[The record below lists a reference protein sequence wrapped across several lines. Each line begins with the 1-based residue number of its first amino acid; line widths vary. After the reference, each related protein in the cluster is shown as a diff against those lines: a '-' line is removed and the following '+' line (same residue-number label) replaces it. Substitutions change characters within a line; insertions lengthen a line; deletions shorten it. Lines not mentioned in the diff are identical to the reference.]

1 MPASRYLF
9 GALPWYS
16 VLVVGGMLAAILLA
30 SREEKRLGL
39 PKDTALDLALTVL
52 PLGVLGARLYY
63 VAFQWPAY
71 AANPLRILRVWEGG
85 LAIYGGILGGMLAV
99 LLFARMRR
107 LSLAVLLDSIAPG
120 VALAQAIGRWGNFF
134 NMEAYGAA
142 VTDPRLQFFPFA
154 VLIPEGGVYVWHQ
167 ATFFYES
174 LWNLLVFAALWSLRR
189 RGRPGDTFLRY
200 TLLYGAGR
208 LVVEGLRT
216 DSLYLGET
224 LRVSQALAAC
234 AVLAVLALLIFRTGK
249 SRGLSAALTGGLA
262 VLVIAAV
269 LGLDASLALTLALL
283 LCGAYAL
290 TALRRAQAVEKADIA
305 LLICAA
311 AADALG
317 LLPALR
323 QRPTAVCIC
332 FSVSAVLLAAALRL
346 FPCSRRADRR

>member
-1 MPASRYLF
+1 MTGVLETIQRDSAITFPMLGGLTVNPPASITVF
-9 GALPWYS
+9 GRPIYFYGILIALGF
-16 VLVVGGMLAAILLA
+16 LLAILYC
-30 SREEKRLGL
+30 SRHTEDFGIRQ
-39 PKDTALDLALTVL
+39 DDFYDLALWL
-52 PLGVLGARLYY
+52 IPLVILGARAYY
-63 VAFQWPAY
+63 VLFRWDWYRAHPGE
-71 AANPLRILRVWEGG
+71 ILAVWEGG

-107 LSLAVLLDSIAPG
+107 LSLAVLLDSVAPG

-142 VTDPRLQFFPFA
+142 VTDSRLQFFPFA

-174 LWNLLVFAALWSLRR
+174 LWNLLVFATLWSLRR

-249 SRGLSAALTGGLA
+249 SRGLSAAPVRSFSRFSASRPGRALNH
-262 VLVIAAV
+262 AASS
-269 LGLDASLALTLALL
+269 A
-283 LCGAYAL
+283 
-290 TALRRAQAVEKADIA
+290 TARRF
-305 LLICAA
+305 
-311 AADALG
+311 
-317 LLPALR
+317 R
-323 QRPTAVCIC
+323 
-332 FSVSAVLLAAALRL
+332 
-346 FPCSRRADRR
+346 